1 MSKERS
7 LDTAM
12 VLAAGFGTRMRPLT
26 DSTPKPL
33 VPLCGK
39 PLIDWTFDRLRAG
52 QVRRFVVNSHYLPD
66 QIENHFQTKTDVTLS
81 HEAEILETGGGVK
94 KALPLLG
101 ASPFFVA
108 NADIVWLD
116 GIQPAVNRMRDAFDP
131 DRMDVL
137 LLLHPV
143 ATAGGDYA
151 GPGDFHLDPSGIAT
165 RRAEQ
170 ELAPFLFA
178 GLSVLTPDLFDGTPD
193 GPFSLNQIFNKAS
206 EAGRLFGIV
215 HDGEWYHVGTPSAL
229 AETETVIEH
238 GFTAANT
245 R

>member
-1 MSKERS
+1 MAER

-26 DSTPKPL
+26 ETMPKPL

-52 QVRRFVVNSHYLPD
+52 HVRRFVVNSHYLPQ
-66 QIENHFQTKTDVTLS
+66 QIQDHFDSATDVALS
-81 HEAEILETGGGVK
+81 HEVDILETGGGVK
-94 KALPLLG
+94 QALPLLG
-101 ASPFFVA
+101 ADPFFVA

-116 GIQPAVNRMRDAFDP
+116 GVRPAVDRMRDGFDP
-131 DRMDVL
+131 ARMDVL

-143 ATAGGDYA
+143 ATAGGDYS
-151 GPGDFHLDPSGIAT
+151 GPGDFHLDPLGRAT

-170 ELAPFLFA
+170 ELAPYLFA
-178 GLSVLTPDLFDGTPD
+178 GLSVLTPSLFEETPD
-193 GPFSLNQIFNKAS
+193 GPFSLNRIFNKA
-206 EAGRLFGIV
+206 AAADRLFGLV
-215 HDGEWYHVGTPSAL
+215 HDGEWYHVGTPAAL
-229 AETETVIEH
+229 AETQAVIEH